1 MTDLNKVILIGR
13 VTHDINDKSFG
24 YIGNGNAKLTLS
36 IAVNR
41 SVKRGDQWEDEVS
54 FFEVILWGKPAENL
68 KSHIAKGKR
77 IAVSGELRQERWEK
91 DGQKYSKIVVN
102 AESVQLLDSAK
113 SDKEGFAAKE
123 EKAPTLYRDETND
136 IPF

>member
-54 FFEVILWGKPAENL
+54 FFEVIVWGKPAENL
-68 KSHIAKGKR
+68 KSHITKGKR
-77 IAVSGELRQERWEK
+77 IAISGELRQERWEK
-91 DGQKYSKIVVN
+91 DGQKYSKIEVN

-123 EKAPTLYRDETND
+123 EKAPTPSLDDTND

>member
-41 SVKRGDQWEDEVS
+41 SVKRGDKWEDEVS
-54 FFEVILWGKPAENL
+54 FFEVIVWGKPAESL
-68 KSHIAKGKR
+68 KTRLSKGKR
-77 IAVSGELRQERWEK
+77 IAVSGELKQERWEK

-123 EKAPTLYRDETND
+123 EKAPTFSRDDTED

>member
-41 SVKRGDQWEDEVS
+41 SVKRGDKWEDEVS

-113 SDKEGFAAKE
+113 SDKEGFTEKE
-123 EKAPTLYRDETND
+123 EKAPAPSLDDTND

>member
-1 MTDLNKVILIGR
+1 MTDLNNVILIGR
-13 VTHDINDKSFG
+13 VTHDINDKAFG
-24 YIGNGNAKLTLS
+24 YIGSGTAKLTLS

-41 SVKRGDQWEDEVS
+41 SVKRGDKWEDEVS
-54 FFEVILWGKPAENL
+54 FFEVIVWGKPAESL
-68 KSHIAKGKR
+68 KTRLSKGKR
-77 IAVSGELRQERWEK
+77 IAVSGELKQERWEK

-113 SDKEGFAAKE
+113 SDKEGFTEKE
-123 EKAPTLYRDETND
+123 EKAPTPSLDDTND

>member
-1 MTDLNKVILIGR
+1 MTDINKVILIGR

-24 YIGNGNAKLTLS
+24 YIGNGNAKLSIS
-36 IAVNR
+36 IAVNK
-41 SVKRGDQWEDEVS
+41 SIKKDETWEDVVS
-54 FFEVILWGKPAENL
+54 FFEVVVWGKLAESL
-68 KSHIAKGKR
+68 KTRIIKGKR
-77 IAVSGELRQERWEK
+77 IAVSGELKQERWEK

-123 EKAPTLYRDETND
+123 EKAPTPSLDDTND

>member
-1 MTDLNKVILIGR
+1 MTDLNNVILIGR
-13 VTHDINDKSFG
+13 VTHDISDKAFG
-24 YIGNGNAKLTLS
+24 YIGNGTAKLTLS

-41 SVKRGDQWEDEVS
+41 SVKRGDKWEDEVS
-54 FFEVILWGKPAENL
+54 FFEVIVWGKPAESL
-68 KSHIAKGKR
+68 KTRIAKGKR
-77 IAVSGELRQERWEK
+77 IAVSGTLKQERWEK

-123 EKAPTLYRDETND
+123 EKAPTPSLDDTND